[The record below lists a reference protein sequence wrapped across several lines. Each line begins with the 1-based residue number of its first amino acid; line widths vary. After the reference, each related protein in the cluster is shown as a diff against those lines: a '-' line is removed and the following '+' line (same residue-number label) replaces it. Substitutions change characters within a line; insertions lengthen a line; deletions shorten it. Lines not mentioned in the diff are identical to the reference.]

1 MALSPFHGPY
11 GIHLNSMALEKP
23 ESRFQINIC
32 YPPREREFRGQ
43 AMRRNVNMYQG
54 NKGGIK
60 KKNDQEIG
68 AWWGGTKP
76 DRTENSPRRLPP
88 TKPPSVRKWCLT
100 SHCRSFASQ
109 WDGKCHLQYR
119 SLPHHPSTLP
129 PHPSTLPHLRASLL
143 PSPPA
148 PEGRGSV
155 SIGKC
160 GIGA

>member
-1 MALSPFHGPY
+1 MALSPFHGPC

-60 KKNDQEIG
+60 KKKRSGDRGWVRRYQAWQNWKFPKKAAAHKASLRQEVM
-68 AWWGGTKP
+68 P
-76 DRTENSPRRLPP
+76 DIPLQEFCFTVGWQVSLAIQ
-88 TKPPSVRKWCLT
+88 KPP
-100 SHCRSFASQ
+100 
-109 WDGKCHLQYR
+109 
-119 SLPHHPSTLP
+119 PP
-129 PHPSTLPHLRASLL
+129 PHPPPLHPGASLL

-160 GIGA
+160 PIGA